1 MRVRRLCSV
10 PRLHAAYNAALAS
23 GRLRPDAS
31 QQRAVNVIAQ
41 LESSPP
47 GPEGVYLCGEVG
59 SGKSMVMDLMYES
72 SSLEPRAR
80 HHFHEFMLQVHA
92 RLHAVQEARPRT
104 IVLTESGLP
113 VYKFG
118 AAPEPASAASILAG
132 EPLGSPGPSL
142 AGEEVQEAGPQQ
154 VPPPPPD
161 PLGMVLDELTRGGQ
175 LRLLCLDELQV
186 TDVVDAVLLRR
197 LFEGLFARGV
207 RVAFTSNR
215 EPERLYERDGMAR
228 SGLALSSPCGHPLPQ
243 KPTRP
248 LGVGLEPEGSAL
260 AAMDAEARPQW
271 RFVACPQSRT

>member
-1 MRVRRLCSV
+1 M
-10 PRLHAAYNAALAS
+10 
-23 GRLRPDAS
+23 
-31 QQRAVNVIAQ
+31 
-41 LESSPP
+41 
-47 GPEGVYLCGEVG
+47 
-59 SGKSMVMDLMYES
+59 
-72 SSLEPRAR
+72 
-80 HHFHEFMLQVHA
+80 
-92 RLHAVQEARPRT
+92 
-104 IVLTESGLP
+104 
-113 VYKFG
+113 YKFG
-118 AAPEPASAASILAG
+118 AAPEPASAASAPAD
-132 EPLGSPGPSL
+132 EPLGSSGPSL

-215 EPERLYERDGMAR
+215 EPERLYEREGMAR

-248 LGVGLEPEGSAL
+248 LGVPRGTGPRGAPS
-260 AAMDAEARPQW
+260 PQW
-271 RFVACPQSRT
+271 MPRRGRGGAPVPLTVGRHRSPQPRA